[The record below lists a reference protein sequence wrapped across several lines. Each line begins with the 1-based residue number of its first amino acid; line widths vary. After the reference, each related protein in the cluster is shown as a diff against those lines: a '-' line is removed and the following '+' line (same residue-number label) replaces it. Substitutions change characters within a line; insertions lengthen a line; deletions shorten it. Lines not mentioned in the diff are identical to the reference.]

1 MDANG
6 VPTDA
11 LTYTFQTVKNNTVGV
26 TVTLDPEY
34 LTATDRAFP
43 VVIDPTIMI
52 SSSSTADACVCS
64 YTPSTNYQ
72 MATQLRTGFCTDY
85 GIRRTYIKF
94 NIPEAIQANTVTS
107 ARLEVEK
114 SSGYTPTIRAF
125 RVSDS
130 WSSGT
135 ITWNNKPGFTALN
148 ASEISAQLSSGSSWY
163 VMYVTEIVR
172 QWVNKEK
179 TNHGFVLVDMTEN
192 DPNHWTTWYSSD
204 AVSPHKPEL
213 YITYSGPE
221 IPSTPPTTTKGAVL
235 LGVPVKQDEE
245 DDHDHTGAFT
255 TLSSILS
262 GWGYTPNIPA
272 PSTVN
277 VGTTVTSGFS
287 ESTVTALL
295 SNTTNKIF
303 VSRSH
308 GGILIDEGGSTHSTY
323 LVINDAS
330 LRYYSDIDLNFSL
343 SHMELVMFVGCE
355 TAYELPDNRMNL
367 PQKAEANGARV
378 AVGFKEQIPC
388 LKANDWTVDFFELLD
403 DGMSVGEALEEL
415 DKDTDYIST
424 TLKSSEPYGDT
435 TLTFN

>member
-64 YTPSTNYQ
+64 YTPSTNYK

-235 LGVPVKQDEE
+235 LGVPSQE
-245 DDHDHTGAFT
+245 DNYTHDHTSAFDT
-255 TLSSILS
+255 ISPVLSE
-262 GWGYTPNIPA
+262 WGYTVDRCPESS
-272 PSTVN
+272 STDITVSYVN
-277 VGTTVTSGFS
+277 
-287 ESTVTALL
+287 ALL
-295 SNTTNKIF
+295 TNTTNEIF
-303 VSRSH
+303 ISRSH
-308 GGILIDEGGSTHSTY
+308 GTFEYNDPNLPENQQVVEYTALELNDNNRLYQSFILP
-323 LVINDAS
+323 
-330 LRYYSDIDLNFSL
+330 SDL
-343 SHMELVMFVGCE
+343 SHMELMMFIGCQ
-355 TAYELPDNRMNL
+355 T
-367 PQKAEANGARV
+367 G
-378 AVGFKEQIPC
+378 
-388 LKANDWTVDFFELLD
+388 
-403 DGMSVGEALEEL
+403 VGETVQITCLHAHVTEVPRLL
-415 DKDTDYIST
+415 
-424 TLKSSEPYGDT
+424 
-435 TLTFN
+435 